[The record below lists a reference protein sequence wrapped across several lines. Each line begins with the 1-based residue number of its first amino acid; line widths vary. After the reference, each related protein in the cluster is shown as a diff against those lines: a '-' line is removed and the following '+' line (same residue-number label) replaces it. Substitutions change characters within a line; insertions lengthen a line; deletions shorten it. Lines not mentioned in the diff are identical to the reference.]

1 MSPPLPVLD
10 VIGHSSRDKLTF
22 FFFSLPFLGPET
34 FSHSSA
40 CLTSCSATVDS
51 PGSQVRP
58 QGHIREP
65 NALSPPCAPVRTA
78 VSAWSARSLA
88 HGACV
93 HGAPEGVPEDPR
105 VRVLNPSD
113 VGVSTRM

>member
-1 MSPPLPVLD
+1 M
-10 VIGHSSRDKLTF
+10 
-22 FFFSLPFLGPET
+22 
-34 FSHSSA
+34 
-40 CLTSCSATVDS
+40 
-51 PGSQVRP
+51 RP

-78 VSAWSARSLA
+78 VSAWPARSLA